1 MARLKGLEMKAIV
14 QHDIVAATISGDASE
29 GVSVPVALRGK
40 PIDELRHHAGRI
52 KHLSEFS
59 KFFVDDFG
67 KKRVERVSAAWP
79 EVTCAWNAA
88 LVRDGDSW
96 RIETAADKL
105 AALKAKAKT
114 TIDAQAER
122 LRQSVIT
129 PGEGQ
134 VATYL
139 AQEAEAKLLL
149 AVPDTETPTP
159 YLSALVGIV
168 APTLLEVAEVVA
180 QMSAAWNAA
189 NAAIN
194 AARLTAKNAVDQAAT
209 EAAVM
214 AAMAGAQW
222 PTVSA

>member
-1 MARLKGLEMKAIV
+1 MKALV
-14 QHDIVAATISGDASE
+14 QYDLVAGTISSDVPE
-29 GVSVPVALRGK
+29 GVSVPATLSEK
-40 PIDELRHHAGRI
+40 PIDELRYHAGRI
-52 KHLSEFS
+52 KHLSDFS

-67 KKRVERVSAAWP
+67 KKRVERVSPAWP
-79 EVTCAWNAA
+79 EVACAWNAP
-88 LVRDGDSW
+88 LVRDGASW
-96 RIETAADKL
+96 RIETPGDKL
-105 AALKAKAKT
+105 AAVKGKAKT

-149 AVPDTETPTP
+149 AVPDTATPTP
-159 YLSALVGIV
+159 YLSALVGII

-180 QMSAAWNAA
+180 QMSAAWNAT

-194 AARLTAKNAVDQAAT
+194 AARLAAKNSVDQAET